1 TNRSWF
7 IERAISSFLM
17 LAILLYKRSNLY
29 FIIHLFSF
37 QRTCLTSFCL
47 TSQELDH
54 IMLVAFLSN
63 LFLIISSAT
72 SLQEMSFSKQ
82 RLIIYHA

>member
-1 TNRSWF
+1 RHAASVRPEPGSNSPLKTNRSWF

-37 QRTCLTSFCL
+37 QRTCLTSF
-47 TSQELDH
+47 
-54 IMLVAFLSN
+54 V
-63 LFLIISSAT
+63 
-72 SLQEMSFSKQ
+72 
-82 RLIIYHA
+82 